1 MESVDMTEKNIEKIE
16 SLFPNCITEALD
28 ENGKLKKA
36 INFEVL
42 KQMLSDEIVDGDEAY
57 EFTWVGK
64 KAAIVEANK
73 PIRKTLR
80 PCVEESVDWDNMENL
95 YIEGDNLEALKLIQE
110 SYLGKVKV
118 IYIDPPYNTG
128 SDRFIYPDKYVIK
141 SDEYNNRI
149 GMFDE
154 KKNKLFIENN
164 INNPR
169 FHSDWTSMIYS
180 RLLLARNLLS
190 NDGIIF
196 ISIGQDELQSLI
208 AICNEVFGES
218 NRCGI
223 ISRVMKS
230 GGAKGKFFS
239 PNIEYI
245 LVYCK
250 NILLSGNFRE
260 PISEDI
266 INKLYTSIESE
277 GNRKGER
284 YRPFGLYQSSLA
296 ARSNQRYYIQCP
308 DGTYVIPPGET
319 MPLELKDGAMVLPK
333 ENDGCW
339 RWTRDRYLEER
350 EKGNIEFKESKGVLL
365 TSDGKKSKWNVY
377 TKIWLSDRQEE
388 GMVPVDLITKWEN
401 RMSTKELS
409 ELGIPFDFAKP
420 TSLIKYLIDIVDNNK
435 NAIILDFFSGS
446 ATTAHA
452 TMLQNLSDS
461 GTRKFIMIQYPEAC
475 YDKNN
480 TYANICE
487 IGKERIRRAGRKIQK
502 ENVLEIKNLDIG
514 FRVFKVDDSNMNP
527 VYYSPIDYTQELL
540 ATIESNIKTG
550 RNDLDLLFGCII
562 EWGLPLSLSYNSEE
576 IEGCI
581 VHNYN
586 NGDLVAC
593 FNENI
598 PDSVIK
604 YIAKKQ
610 PLRAVFRDSSFES
623 SPAKIN
629 VGEIFKSLAPDTRV
643 KVI

>member
-1 MESVDMTEKNIEKIE
+1 
-16 SLFPNCITEALD
+16 
-28 ENGKLKKA
+28 
-36 INFEVL
+36 
-42 KQMLSDEIVDGDEAY
+42 
-57 EFTWVGK
+57 
-64 KAAIVEANK
+64 
-73 PIRKTLR
+73 
-80 PCVEESVDWDNMENL
+80 
-95 YIEGDNLEALKLIQE
+95 
-110 SYLGKVKV
+110 
-118 IYIDPPYNTG
+118 
-128 SDRFIYPDKYVIK
+128 
-141 SDEYNNRI
+141 
-149 GMFDE
+149 
-154 KKNKLFIENN
+154 
-164 INNPR
+164 
-169 FHSDWTSMIYS
+169 
-180 RLLLARNLLS
+180 
-190 NDGIIF
+190 
-196 ISIGQDELQSLI
+196 
-208 AICNEVFGES
+208 
-218 NRCGI
+218 
-223 ISRVMKS
+223 
-230 GGAKGKFFS
+230 
-239 PNIEYI
+239 
-245 LVYCK
+245 
-250 NILLSGNFRE
+250 
-260 PISEDI
+260 
-266 INKLYTSIESE
+266 
-277 GNRKGER
+277 
-284 YRPFGLYQSSLA
+284 
-296 ARSNQRYYIQCP
+296 
-308 DGTYVIPPGET
+308 
-319 MPLELKDGAMVLPK
+319 
-333 ENDGCW
+333 
-339 RWTRDRYLEER
+339 
-350 EKGNIEFKESKGVLL
+350 
-365 TSDGKKSKWNVY
+365 
-377 TKIWLSDRQEE
+377 
-388 GMVPVDLITKWEN
+388 MVPVDLITKWEN